1 LLYCININFKTSFLW
16 EDVSKKQMG
25 TETILSIF
33 LGVGLAA
40 SVGFRVFVPLFALSL
55 ASYFNVWELNESW
68 QWIGSLAAV
77 ITLGVATIVE
87 IFAYYIPY
95 IDNLLDTIAVPL
107 AAIAGTAVMVSTV
120 ADLSPVVTW
129 AMAIIAG
136 GGTAAAIK
144 GTSGATRLAS
154 TATTG
159 GIGNP
164 VVSTVETGTSLVMS
178 GLSIFLPIIAVIGVV
193 LIFIF
198 IFWIYRKIRSRK
210 A

>member
-1 LLYCININFKTSFLW
+1 MAS
-16 EDVSKKQMG
+16 
-25 TETILSIF
+25 ETVLSIF
-33 LGVGLAA
+33 LGIGLAA

-68 QWIGSLAAV
+68 QWRGSLAAV
-77 ITLGVATIVE
+77 ITLGVATLVE

-120 ADLSPVVTW
+120 VDLSPVVTW

-144 GTSGATRLAS
+144 GASGATRLTS

-159 GIGNP
+159 GLGNP

-178 GLSIFLPIIAVIGVV
+178 ALSIFIPVLAAIGVV
-193 LIFIF
+193 LILLF
-198 IFWIYRKIRSRK
+198 IFWIYRKIRPRK

>member
-1 LLYCININFKTSFLW
+1 MTS
-16 EDVSKKQMG
+16 DTV
-25 TETILSIF
+25 LSIF
-33 LGVGLAA
+33 LGIGLAA
-40 SVGFRVFVPLFALSL
+40 SVGFRIFVPLFALSL

-77 ITLGVATIVE
+77 IALGVATIVE
-87 IFAYYIPY
+87 IFAYYIPF
-95 IDNLLDTIAVPL
+95 IDNLLDTIALPL

-144 GTSGATRLAS
+144 GASSATRLTS

-159 GIGNP
+159 GLGNP
-164 VVSTVETGTSLVMS
+164 VVSTVETGTSMIMS
-178 GLSIFLPIIAVIGVV
+178 ALSIFIPVLAIIGVA
-193 LIFIF
+193 LILIF
-198 IFWIYRKIRSRK
+198 IFWIYRKIRPRK